1 MSPALPQLHGSELPS
16 PPASS
21 CPLLRQPW
29 LRGARQCGYS
39 RVSRFGFLMKYSGFL
54 HLDPCLLFSYT

>member
-21 CPLLRQPW
+21 CSLLLQPW
-29 LRGARQCGYS
+29 LRGAGSAGIPGYPDS
-39 RVSRFGFLMKYSGFL
+39 DLG
-54 HLDPCLLFSYT
+54 

>member
-16 PPASS
+16 PPDSA
-21 CPLLRQPW
+21 CPLLIQPW

-39 RVSRFGFLMKYSGFL
+39 RVSRFGMKYSGFL
-54 HLDPCLLFSYT
+54 HVDPCLLFSYT